1 MGMYRITLAKMLVLL
16 RLVIIASLAGYSLP
30 AASAAMHGS
39 VATLTS
45 AQSEDHHKVT
55 DGDHVHD
62 DESAS
67 SDDLQKT
74 VKQECCND
82 FCVSFALIGTPDQNG
97 GPVITA
103 SIREFINDN
112 RVVGE
117 LVPLHRPPNI

>member
-1 MGMYRITLAKMLVLL
+1 
-16 RLVIIASLAGYSLP
+16 
-30 AASAAMHGS
+30 MHGS
-39 VATLTS
+39 IGTLTS

-55 DGDHVHD
+55 DGAHVHG

-67 SDDLQKT
+67 CDDLQKT

-82 FCVSFALIGTPDQNG
+82 FCVSFAIIGTPDMDG
-97 GPVITA
+97 DPVVTA
-103 SIREFINDN
+103 SIREFSDDN

>member
-1 MGMYRITLAKMLVLL
+1 MGMYRITLAKMLVLF

-30 AASAAMHGS
+30 AASAAMHGPI
-39 VATLTS
+39 ATSSTV
-45 AQSEDHHKVT
+45 QSDDHHEMT
-55 DGDHVHD
+55 SGDHVHE

-67 SDDLQKT
+67 PDDMQKIA
-74 VKQECCND
+74 KQECCKD
-82 FCVSFALIGTPDQNG
+82 FCVSFAIIATADLVG
-97 GPVITA
+97 GPVVT

>member
-1 MGMYRITLAKMLVLL
+1 MGMYRITLAKMLILL

-39 VATLTS
+39 IATSSTV
-45 AQSEDHHKVT
+45 QSDDHHEMT
-55 DGDHVHD
+55 SGDHVHG

-67 SDDLQKT
+67 PDDMQNI
-74 VKQECCND
+74 VKQECCKD
-82 FCVSFALIGTPDQNG
+82 FCVSFAIIAKADLVG
-97 GPVITA
+97 GPVVT